1 MNVAELHINLA
12 QVNFLVADE
21 REGGR
26 RVMQSILHGFGA
38 VFIHE
43 SSSLQGTRD
52 RLALG
57 GIDVLICDYFL
68 GNGQGPDFVKELRRS
83 LGHPARYIPVLMT
96 CGHLTARDV
105 GRCRDSGANLVLT
118 KPVSVQALYER
129 LVAIAYRPRPFVDHE
144 VYAGPC
150 RRYRAAGAPN
160 QIERRMKNMTDAG
173 AGIRAA
179 AMQTPNAMITSIGIL

>member
-1 MNVAELHINLA
+1 MKLAEQHINLS

-21 REGGR
+21 NDGGR
-26 RVMQSILHGFGA
+26 RVMQSILQGFGA
-38 VFIHE
+38 VFIHH
-43 SSSLQGTRD
+43 SGSLEGTRD
-52 RLALG
+52 RLMFG

-68 GNGQGPDFVKELRRS
+68 GNGQGPDFVRELRRTAA
-83 LGHPARYIPVLMT
+83 HPARHIPVLMT

-129 LVAIAYRPRPFVDHE
+129 LTAIAHRPRPFVDHE

-150 RRYRAAGAPN
+150 RRFRAAGAPN
-160 QIERRMKNMTDAG
+160 QIERRTKRKTEAGMGLKRREERHTDPIIPST
-173 AGIRAA
+173 GIH
-179 AMQTPNAMITSIGIL
+179 